1 MMDIDWAKLKEP
13 FAASD
18 IEWRMSRCGMNG
30 DKPWGVALAYVTNR
44 AIMDRLDSVVGP
56 GGWQN
61 KFIEGPGGGILCG
74 ISIKIGE
81 EWVTKWD
88 GAENTN
94 IDAVKGGI
102 SGSMKRAAVQW
113 GPGRYLYN
121 LTETFITCQM
131 NKGNDFKYQGKSKNA
146 PPFYWKPPQ
155 LPPWALPT
163 PQQQQ
168 PRQVPPQKQT
178 TVQNVWADG
187 VKDKYIILCE
197 EMTMDNTQQAAMV
210 GYYLRES
217 KCDCM
222 TIKGSEY
229 LVANFGDIYNGF
241 ISVTNG

>member
-1 MMDIDWAKLKEP
+1 MEIDWAKLKEP
-13 FAASD
+13 FLASD

-44 AIMDRLDSVVGP
+44 AIMDRLDLIVGP

-61 KFIEGPGGGILCG
+61 EFREGPGGGILCG
-74 ISIKIGE
+74 ISIKIGD

-121 LTETFITCQM
+121 LTETFITCQI

-146 PPFYWKPPQ
+146 PAFYWKPPQ
-155 LPPWALPT
+155 LPPWALPVP
-163 PQQQQ
+163 PQQQPKHQ
-168 PRQVPPQKQT
+168 PSHRQT
-178 TVQNVWADG
+178 TLQNVWAEG
-187 VKDKYIILCE
+187 TRDKFIIICDE
-197 EMTMDNTQQAAMV
+197 NGYNSVQQALICKF
-210 GYYLRES
+210 YLNEVALEY
-217 KCDCM
+217 M
-222 TIKGSEY
+222 TLEASNDMIEMLPDVLKGFKGSHD
-229 LVANFGDIYNGF
+229 G
-241 ISVTNG
+241 